1 MNKKTPVPAYRL
13 ISNLSNKLK
22 VFINHYET
30 PCSYKAKPKLG
41 QLQLMLSLAQ
51 LNPSLFR
58 PIFAENAHFQG

>member
-30 PCSYKAKPKLG
+30 PCRMSHKKSCVLLNGPLYLLG
-41 QLQLMLSLAQ
+41 
-51 LNPSLFR
+51 
-58 PIFAENAHFQG
+58 